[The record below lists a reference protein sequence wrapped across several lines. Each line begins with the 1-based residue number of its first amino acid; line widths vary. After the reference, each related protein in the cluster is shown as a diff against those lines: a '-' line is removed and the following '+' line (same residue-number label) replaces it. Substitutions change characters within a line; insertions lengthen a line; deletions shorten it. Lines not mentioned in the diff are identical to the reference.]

1 MRPSLPPLALLSLTT
16 LGAPPTLPPF
26 APPLRCSTIALPLA
40 ARADVVIGSRGVWD
54 ELLTSAVAGIVRVAQ
69 NASAASKLV
78 VEQSATAGK
87 AYMVHETADGAAYH
101 GASPR
106 RPHWLVPFMLPSLPA
121 HPEVSDRQCPLQSQH
136 RTQLA
141 SYYPWSVCVRARP
154 RSVTADCAWG
164 RGSCDRPQS
173 RGMSSRAERSSPVR
187 PISYRS
193 EDHLRA
199 LLPSH
204 ALCLA
209 LRWH

>member
-1 MRPSLPPLALLSLTT
+1 MRSSLPPLALLSLTT

-54 ELLTSAVAGIVRVAQ
+54 ELLTSAVAGIVRAAQ

-106 RPHWLVPFMLPSLPA
+106 LEPPTSH
-121 HPEVSDRQCPLQSQH
+121 
-136 RTQLA
+136 
-141 SYYPWSVCVRARP
+141 ARP
-154 RSVTADCAWG
+154 IHAALLDPPTSLARPIHAALLACSPRGFRS
-164 RGSCDRPQS
+164 P
-173 RGMSSRAERSSPVR
+173 MSSAEPTQDTACVILSLVS
-187 PISYRS
+187 
-193 EDHLRA
+193 LRA
-199 LLPSH
+199 SPSKVSH
-204 ALCLA
+204 GG
-209 LRWH
+209 LRLGVGKLRFSPRPAKPRDVFARRGEKLT